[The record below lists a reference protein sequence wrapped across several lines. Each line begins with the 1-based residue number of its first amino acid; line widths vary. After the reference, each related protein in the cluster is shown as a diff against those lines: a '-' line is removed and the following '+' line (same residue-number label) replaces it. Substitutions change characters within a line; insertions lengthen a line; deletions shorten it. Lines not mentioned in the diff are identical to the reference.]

1 MIENKTNKNVHI
13 YEVRGENIK
22 RKRERERE
30 RVLRIYR
37 EITQRVKWWTRKY
50 YKKRLPS
57 IL

>member
-30 RVLRIYR
+30 SFKDI
-37 EITQRVKWWTRKY
+37 
-50 YKKRLPS
+50 
-57 IL
+57 

>member
-30 RVLRIYR
+30 RER
-37 EITQRVKWWTRKY
+37 ESFQGER
-50 YKKRLPS
+50 
-57 IL
+57 